1 MTRTMLTVFAPANG
15 WLVKLAEGW
24 RLCGMAP
31 VSERGWS
38 ILLWKWE

>member
-38 ILLWKWE
+38 ILMWRWE